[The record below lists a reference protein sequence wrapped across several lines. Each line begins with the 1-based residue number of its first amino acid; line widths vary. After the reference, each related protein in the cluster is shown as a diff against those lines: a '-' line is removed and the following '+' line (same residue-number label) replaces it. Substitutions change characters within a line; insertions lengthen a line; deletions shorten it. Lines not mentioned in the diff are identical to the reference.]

1 MWCATSLA
9 VGTWVLWRACVM
21 GASRIDALVGECLL
35 ERFLDD
41 ALCIAFGALGVSLR
55 GPEIF

>member
-1 MWCATSLA
+1 
-9 VGTWVLWRACVM
+9 M
-21 GASRIDALVGECLL
+21 GASRVDALVGECLL

-41 ALCIAFGALGVSLR
+41 ALCIAPGALGLSLR

>member
-1 MWCATSLA
+1 
-9 VGTWVLWRACVM
+9 M